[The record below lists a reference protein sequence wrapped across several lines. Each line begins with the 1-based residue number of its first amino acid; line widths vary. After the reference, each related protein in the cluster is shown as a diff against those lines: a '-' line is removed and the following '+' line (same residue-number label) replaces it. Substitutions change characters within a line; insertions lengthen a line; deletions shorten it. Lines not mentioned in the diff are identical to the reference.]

1 MTYSTRVPYI
11 ARIALSGEVLGMAY
25 DNTVG
30 GLETGACQGFW
41 SYWFSAGVPVAR
53 SH

>member
-1 MTYSTRVPYI
+1 MTYSTRVPYT

-25 DNTVG
+25 QPVD
-30 GLETGACQGFW
+30 GLETGAWQGFW
-41 SYWFSAGVPVAR
+41 SYWFSASVPVAR